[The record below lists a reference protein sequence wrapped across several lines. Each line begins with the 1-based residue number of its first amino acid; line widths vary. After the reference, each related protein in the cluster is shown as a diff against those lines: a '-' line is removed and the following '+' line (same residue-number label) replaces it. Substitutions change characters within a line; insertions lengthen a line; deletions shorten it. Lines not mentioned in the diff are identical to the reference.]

1 MVSKEREM
9 NETMS
14 ETEWA
19 ALSQRI
25 LQFKL
30 TMTRGNDAAFAAF
43 KAAGQT
49 PEARAIYIADLA
61 RLKNEYDAARAKEM
75 AGQK

>member
-1 MVSKEREM
+1 M

-25 LQFKL
+25 LQLKL

-49 PEARAIYIADLA
+49 PEARAICIAA
-61 RLKNEYDAARAKEM
+61 RASLKSEFDAAYAKEM
-75 AGQK
+75 AGLK